1 MFKNEKADR
10 DKKVQ
15 WNKDWAEIKD
25 IYFWRLRQ
33 HYFAVAKQ
41 LQGSVCDLGCGPG
54 YLAAFTEPNEG
65 NYTGVD
71 ISEVGIEY
79 ARFLFPG
86 ARFYVADISTD
97 RLPFEDSSFD
107 TVVASEVIEHLPNYQ
122 NVLKE
127 MMRISR
133 RRMVISMP
141 VNMPNDDH
149 YWPIWTKEDILREFS
164 HMGTTI
170 QIQTDEV
177 YNFNVVT
184 IEK

>member
-1 MFKNEKADR
+1 MFKNESADR
-10 DKKVQ
+10 DKKAQ
-15 WNKDWAEIKD
+15 WNKDWAEVKD

-33 HYFAVAKQ
+33 HYFAVAKR

-65 NYTGVD
+65 FYTGVD

-79 ARFLFPG
+79 AKFLFPG
-86 ARFYVADISTD
+86 AHFLVADIAKEHIN
-97 RLPFEDSSFD
+97 LPDASFD
-107 TVVASEVIEHLPNYQ
+107 TVVASEVIEHLPDFS

-127 MMRISR
+127 MVRLSR
-133 RRMVISMP
+133 LQMVISMP

-149 YWPIWTKEDILREFS
+149 YWPIWSEEDIRREFAG
-164 HMGTTI
+164 MGTITEI
-170 QIQTDEV
+170 FRDEV

-184 IEK
+184 IKK